1 MQNRYLTNVTTLAL
15 DRDKCTG
22 CRMCTTVCPQEV
34 WQIEA
39 KRARIADL
47 DACMECSACQMNCEA
62 GAIAVRRGV
71 GCASAVIGAALGRSQ
86 DEVCC

>member
-1 MQNRYLTNVTTLAL
+1 MQNRYLTNVTTLVL

-22 CRMCTTVCPQEV
+22 CRMCITVCPQAV
-34 WQIEA
+34 WQMEA

-62 GAIAVRRGV
+62 QAVTVRRGV
-71 GCASAVIGAALGRSQ
+71 GCASALISSALGRSQ

>member
-1 MQNRYLTNVTTLAL
+1 MQHRYLTNVTTLAL

-22 CRMCTTVCPQEV
+22 CRMCITVCPQAV
-34 WQIEA
+34 WQMED
-39 KRARIADL
+39 KRARIAER

-62 GAIAVRRGV
+62 QAITVRRGV
-71 GCASAVIGAALGRSQ
+71 GCASALISSALGRSQ

>member
-1 MQNRYLTNVTTLAL
+1 MQNRYLTNVTTLVL

-22 CRMCTTVCPQEV
+22 CRMCTTVCPQAV
-34 WQIEA
+34 WQMEA

-62 GAIAVRRGV
+62 QAITVRRGV
-71 GCASAVIGAALGRSQ
+71 GCASALISSALGRPQ
-86 DEVCC
+86 DEACC